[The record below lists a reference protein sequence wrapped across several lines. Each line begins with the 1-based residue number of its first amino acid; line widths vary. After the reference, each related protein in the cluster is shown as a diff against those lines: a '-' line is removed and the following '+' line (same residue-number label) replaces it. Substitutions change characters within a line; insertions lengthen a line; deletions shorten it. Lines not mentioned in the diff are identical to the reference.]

1 MLTPETR
8 KEGKHLL
15 KGSNRLSRCLEW
27 TSKLSLKSGPVRVDF
42 LPLVIH
48 EVSSELCVSDYDGY
62 QF

>member
-27 TSKLSLKSGPVRVDF
+27 TSKLSLNFGITCNGS
-42 LPLVIH
+42 PLAF
-48 EVSSELCVSDYDGY
+48 SDSRTE
-62 QF
+62 QRAMCQRL

>member
-27 TSKLSLKSGPVRVDF
+27 TSKLSLKSGITCKGRLLAFSD
-42 LPLVIH
+42 
-48 EVSSELCVSDYDGY
+48 SRSEQRAMCQRL
-62 QF
+62 